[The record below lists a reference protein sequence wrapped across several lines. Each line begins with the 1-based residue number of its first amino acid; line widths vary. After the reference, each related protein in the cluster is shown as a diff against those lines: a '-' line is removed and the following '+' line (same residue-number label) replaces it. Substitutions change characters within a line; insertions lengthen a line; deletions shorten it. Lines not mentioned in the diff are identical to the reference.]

1 LKGKICTKNKVE
13 DIKKFV
19 NDNGYY
25 ADINPKEFF
34 IFGADVG
41 NGTEENH
48 LQIGFTSTELMSR
61 IPSGVVYHCDA
72 TYKIVK
78 IGFPLVIFGM
88 SDINRKFYSLA
99 FAFTSHEQHKD
110 FCKFFINLKKL
121 AIQLNIVFDPKFMC
135 IDASKSLAFAINT
148 VFPHCVLLMC
158 WFHLKYNVI
167 NFIFKLSLNYHV
179 CFKIRKRKHKIVQIM
194 RKFLNQISQLHHTTD
209 QLDFNRLWKE
219 ISRTWLKNSKLK
231 PFHTYF
237 EKQWI
242 KSKFNKWAVF
252 HSPPGFT
259 TTNNP
264 IESYNKSIK
273 AFFTNNLKLNLVP
286 VFEVF
291 QNLVFEESS
300 IKMNY
305 ETVVKV
311 TKTLENKS
319 KKLNKLKFIKNNSTE
334 YLYNHTNGQTSFINL
349 LNNSFTCTSHID
361 KGICLHLIHT
371 ARLEN
376 IVLPGMV
383 IVEKFTVRNR
393 RKKDKKKTLSNSN
406 LFEINESDEEINDDY
421 REINDASQE
430 LIDDFP
436 VVEAQLPFEIPKKRG
451 RPPKNKSALVIED
464 IERPKMVD
472 ARTSR
477 RIVIEDIVERPKMV
491 ALRSSRRIAKQN
503 KK

>member
-1 LKGKICTKNKVE
+1 MKNLVNELIFDKDVSVPKKIAITLNSQKYIEKRTEDNKIYDVPTLSQIQNYVKYLKGKICTKNKVE

-25 ADINPKEFF
+25 ADKNPKEFF

-78 IGFPLVIFGM
+78 IGFPLVVFGM

-194 RKFLNQISQLHHTTD
+194 RKF
-209 QLDFNRLWKE
+209 
-219 ISRTWLKNSKLK
+219 
-231 PFHTYF
+231 
-237 EKQWI
+237 
-242 KSKFNKWAVF
+242 
-252 HSPPGFT
+252 
-259 TTNNP
+259 
-264 IESYNKSIK
+264 
-273 AFFTNNLKLNLVP
+273 
-286 VFEVF
+286 
-291 QNLVFEESS
+291 
-300 IKMNY
+300 
-305 ETVVKV
+305 
-311 TKTLENKS
+311 
-319 KKLNKLKFIKNNSTE
+319 
-334 YLYNHTNGQTSFINL
+334 
-349 LNNSFTCTSHID
+349 
-361 KGICLHLIHT
+361 
-371 ARLEN
+371 
-376 IVLPGMV
+376 
-383 IVEKFTVRNR
+383 
-393 RKKDKKKTLSNSN
+393 
-406 LFEINESDEEINDDY
+406 
-421 REINDASQE
+421 
-430 LIDDFP
+430 
-436 VVEAQLPFEIPKKRG
+436 
-451 RPPKNKSALVIED
+451 
-464 IERPKMVD
+464 
-472 ARTSR
+472 
-477 RIVIEDIVERPKMV
+477 
-491 ALRSSRRIAKQN
+491 
-503 KK
+503 